1 MKGKGYTLAMEGG
14 KDIGER
20 KEGVGVGWLEG
31 LRKVAD
37 RRQATKN
44 RTRTYFPIYG
54 FGRR

>member
-31 LRKVAD
+31 LRKVAEWP
-37 RRQATKN
+37 QADKT